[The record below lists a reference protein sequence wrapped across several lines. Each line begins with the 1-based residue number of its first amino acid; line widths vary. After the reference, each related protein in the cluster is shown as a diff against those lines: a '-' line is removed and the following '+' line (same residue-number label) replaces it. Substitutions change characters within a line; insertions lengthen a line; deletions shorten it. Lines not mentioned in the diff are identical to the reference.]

1 VRNPIVW
8 EFLVDEDE
16 YRKALPGQ
24 RDFSFGLYRRDY
36 WFFDKLYWNKRL
48 LDLCNKIWSFHDE
61 LENTAEILSL
71 GSKEVKSRAS
81 ECYSARA

>member
-24 RDFSFGLYRRDY
+24 R
-36 WFFDKLYWNKRL
+36 YWNKRL